1 MPPTTSHPGGRFR
14 RFILV
19 AALAAV
25 MCAGFATC
33 RLGSILFDEDPLR
46 RSDAIFVLAGTRME
60 RPLEAADLYLQGF
73 APLIVLLRQTPDG
86 GMVALARRGVEI
98 PADAEVARDALVRV
112 GVPAQALLVLPR
124 IHDNTAQEAH
134 SLRTLIEERRL
145 RRVIVVTSKY
155 HTRRAGFAMRRE
167 LKGSHV
173 EVIMRASRYDRSNP
187 DLWWRTRADVR
198 SAALESQKLVAYM
211 LGLGQ

>member
-1 MPPTTSHPGGRFR
+1 
-14 RFILV
+14 
-19 AALAAV
+19 
-25 MCAGFATC
+25 
-33 RLGSILFDEDPLR
+33 
-46 RSDAIFVLAGTRME
+46 
-60 RPLEAADLYLQGF
+60 
-73 APLIVLLRQTPDG
+73 
-86 GMVALARRGVEI
+86 
-98 PADAEVARDALVRV
+98 VRV